1 MSTGIRRFVTTL
13 GASALATGVVLAAA
27 PVLCPPLSNP
37 AMAQAGG
44 MAGIGASETLS
55 LRAKVTAIDLN
66 TRMVTLVGPRG
77 QSETLKAGPE
87 VQNLPQVKPGDMVNV
102 VYHASVTY
110 VLTPRGTKAPGN
122 SMTAAGM
129 RAAPGQKPGAAVGA
143 KIVVTSTVV
152 GMDLAGHTL
161 QLIDPD
167 GGKIRTVD
175 VVTPEGQQ
183 GMKLVKIGDTLTGIA
198 SEAVAID
205 VEPAK

>member
-1 MSTGIRRFVTTL
+1 MSTAIRQFVSTL
-13 GASALATGVVLAAA
+13 GASALATGVLLAAA
-27 PVLCPPLSNP
+27 PVLCPPLSTP
-37 AMAQAGG
+37 AMAQASG

-55 LRAKVTAIDLN
+55 LRAKVTAIDVS

-77 QSETLKAGPE
+77 RSVTLQAGPE

-110 VLTPRGTKAPGN
+110 VLTPRGAKAPGN

-129 RAAPGQKPGAAVGA
+129 RAAPEQMPGAAVGA
-143 KIVVTSTVV
+143 KIVVTATVV
-152 GMDLAGHTL
+152 GMDMAGHTL

-183 GMKLVKIGDTLTGIA
+183 AMKMVKIGDSLTGIA

>member
-1 MSTGIRRFVTTL
+1 MRTAIRQFVSTL
-13 GASALATGVVLAAA
+13 GASALATGVVLAAV
-27 PVLCPPLSNP
+27 PVLCPLSTP
-37 AMAQAGG
+37 AMAQASG

-55 LRAKVTAIDLN
+55 LRAKVKAIDQN

-77 QSETLKAGPE
+77 QSETLTAGPE
-87 VQNLPQVKPGDMVNV
+87 VKNLAQVKPGDMVIV

-110 VLTPRGTKAPGN
+110 VLTPRGAKTPAN

-129 RAAPGQKPGAAVGA
+129 RAAPGQKPGAAIGA

-152 GMDLAGHTL
+152 GVDVAGHTL

-167 GGKIRTVD
+167 GGQIRTVD
-175 VVTPEGQQ
+175 VATPEGQQ
-183 GMKLVKIGDTLTGIA
+183 AMKMVKVGDTLTGIA

>member
-1 MSTGIRRFVTTL
+1 MRPGIRQFVSTL

-27 PVLCPPLSNP
+27 PVLCLPLSTP

-87 VQNLPQVKPGDMVNV
+87 VRNLPQVKPGDTVTV
-102 VYHASVTY
+102 LYHASVTY
-110 VLTPRGTKAPGN
+110 VLTPRGSKTPGN
-122 SMTAAGM
+122 SMSAAGM
-129 RAAPGQKPGAAVGA
+129 RAAPGQKPGAALGT

-152 GMDLAGHTL
+152 GVDLPGHKL

-167 GGKIRTVD
+167 GGLVRTVD

-183 GMKLVKIGDTLTGIA
+183 GMKMVKIGDTLTGIV
-198 SEAVAID
+198 SEALAID